1 MEIENIFESYDKI
14 KEDLKFI
21 STSDVKTKIILSLKN
36 EPKKL
41 SDIKKDTQIGS
52 STILHNMRQLEYKN
66 FVIKEFQDYSLTPTG
81 QLIALN
87 LISMINSIYLAKKNK
102 YYLLNHGIDC
112 IPDDLINKIECLN
125 NIEILDHESII
136 QEFKNSLVES
146 KNINCILGHYTAE
159 ILLETSFNKN
169 NHLNVISPE
178 NSLNESIKIKNEFK
192 SLKNI
197 ELRKF
202 GADLKLELIVLA
214 DSMLLNLP
222 PLNEFPDKLF
232 LISRSEKGVKWGNE
246 LFNHYLK
253 QSEEF
258 KSD

>member
-102 YYLLNHGIDC
+102 YYLLNH
-112 IPDDLINKIECLN
+112 
-125 NIEILDHESII
+125 
-136 QEFKNSLVES
+136 
-146 KNINCILGHYTAE
+146 
-159 ILLETSFNKN
+159 
-169 NHLNVISPE
+169 
-178 NSLNESIKIKNEFK
+178 
-192 SLKNI
+192 
-197 ELRKF
+197 
-202 GADLKLELIVLA
+202 
-214 DSMLLNLP
+214 
-222 PLNEFPDKLF
+222 
-232 LISRSEKGVKWGNE
+232 
-246 LFNHYLK
+246 
-253 QSEEF
+253 
-258 KSD
+258 